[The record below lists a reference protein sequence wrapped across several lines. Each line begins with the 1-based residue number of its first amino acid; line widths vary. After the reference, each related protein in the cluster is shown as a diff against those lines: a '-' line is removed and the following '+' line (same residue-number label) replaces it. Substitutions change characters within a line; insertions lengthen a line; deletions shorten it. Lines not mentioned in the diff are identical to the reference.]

1 MLPLSYATP
10 LFIVK
15 SFKRSF
21 FYPNHDYCVAKTDPL
36 RSPQAIKVDLKVK
49 SEAFISG
56 PLTAKS
62 GVLPRARSPSR
73 TLGTSSTVFVHLT
86 VDEVSGR
93 AVVAGVQLGEP
104 LAVDEGRHAAAD
116 LVGVGP
122 DHGRVV
128 ADGKAEPGD

>member
-1 MLPLSYATP
+1 M
-10 LFIVK
+10 
-15 SFKRSF
+15 
-21 FYPNHDYCVAKTDPL
+21 
-36 RSPQAIKVDLKVK
+36 K
-49 SEAFISG
+49 SEAFSSG

-128 ADGKAEPGD
+128 ADGKAEPGDGIIDDVFEPVVYILK